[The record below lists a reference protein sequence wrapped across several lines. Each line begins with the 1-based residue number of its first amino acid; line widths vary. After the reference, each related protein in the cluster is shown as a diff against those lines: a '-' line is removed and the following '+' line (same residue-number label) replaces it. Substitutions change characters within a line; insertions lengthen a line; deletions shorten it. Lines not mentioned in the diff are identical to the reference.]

1 MNPYPPPRTP
11 HGGGKPI
18 PARLPVPV
26 ICNLASGRSAT
37 ENRLRAAVAS
47 AGIAIDLQRVPPDA
61 LAAAIHDAV
70 AAGAPVVAVAGGDGS
85 VSTAARLLA
94 GTPTVL
100 AVFPAGTMNHFARTL
115 GIDDHDSA
123 ARALASHSITAVDVG
138 EVSGRVFVNG
148 VSFGLYPRMLRLR
161 RKWEPRLGKRAAAL
175 LAGVRAVAEL
185 QAGPL
190 WQQGPAE
197 GMSRY
202 PLVWVGAGR
211 GSFRSPRFHP
221 RALDSGVLELVVV
234 STWERTKLLRLAHRT
249 LRRGDGLYA
258 CAEFSWCSVRHA
270 VEFVPAGPLPAWMDA
285 GIDGELVRLRPPLRF
300 RIRAGAL
307 RVISAKPLP
316 IPDGA
321 DAVRPRR

>member
-1 MNPYPPPRTP
+1 MNPYPPPPIP
-11 HGGGKPI
+11 HGEEKPI

-37 ENRLRAAVAS
+37 ESRLRAAVAS
-47 AGIAIDLQRVPPDA
+47 AGIAVDLQRVPPHA
-61 LAAAIHDAV
+61 LAAAIQDAV
-70 AAGAPVVAVAGGDGS
+70 AAGAPVVVVAGGDGS

-94 GTPTVL
+94 GTSTVL
-100 AVFPAGTMNHFARTL
+100 AVFPAGTMNHFARAL
-115 GIDDHDSA
+115 GIDDHESA
-123 ARALASHSITAVDVG
+123 ARALASHSVTAVDVG

-190 WQQGPAE
+190 WQPGPAE
-197 GMSRY
+197 VASRY

-211 GSFRSPRFHP
+211 GSFRSQRFHP
-221 RALDSGVLELVVV
+221 RELDSGVLELVVV
-234 STWERTKLLRLAHRT
+234 STWERAKLLRLAHRT
-249 LRRGDGLYA
+249 LRRGIDGLYA
-258 CAEFSWCSVRHA
+258 CAEFPWCSVRHA

-307 RVISAKPLP
+307 RVISARPLAV
-316 IPDGA
+316 PDGG
-321 DAVRPRR
+321 

>member
-1 MNPYPPPRTP
+1 MNPYPPPPTP
-11 HGGGKPI
+11 HGGETPLS
-18 PARLPVPV
+18 ARLPVPV

-37 ENRLRAAVAS
+37 ENRLRAAAAR
-47 AGIAIDLQRVPPDA
+47 AGIEVDPRRVAPDA
-61 LAAAIHDAV
+61 LAAAIQDAV

-100 AVFPAGTMNHFARTL
+100 AVFPAGTMNHFARAL
-115 GIDDHDSA
+115 GIHDHESA
-123 ARALASHSITAVDVG
+123 ARALASHSIRAVDVG

-175 LAGVRAVAEL
+175 LAAVRAVAEL

-190 WQQGPAE
+190 WQQGPADVA
-197 GMSRY
+197 SRY

-221 RALDSGVLELVVV
+221 RELDSGVLELVVV
-234 STWERTKLLRLAHRT
+234 STWKRTRLLRLAHRT
-249 LRRGDGLYA
+249 LRRGIDGLYA
-258 CAEFSWCSVRHA
+258 CGEFSWCSVRHA

-307 RVISAKPLP
+307 RVISA
-316 IPDGA
+316 
-321 DAVRPRR
+321 RPPRGPGRG